1 MRAVI
6 ALLMLAGAAHAQ
18 ELTCPQQYPEV
29 PGVRLLGGG
38 MHDGPAHE
46 YERMGTYR
54 KERDG
59 HSTQYDFDA
68 SAVKWL
74 VCAYEG
80 RKEWWQRVDSR
91 ATDCRLTSRGK
102 HKVSVKLTC
111 K

>member
-1 MRAVI
+1 MKKLLLI
-6 ALLMLAGAAHAQ
+6 LALASPAQAQ
-18 ELTCPQQYPEV
+18 ELTCPPHYPEV

-46 YERMGTYR
+46 YERMGTCR

-68 SAVKWL
+68 SAVKWF
-74 VCAYEG
+74 VCVYEG
-80 RKEWWQRVDSR
+80 RREWWTRIDSR

-102 HKVSVKLTC
+102 HKLSVKLVC